1 MRTLVHLSDIHFGRV
16 DEAIIEPLI
25 AKINDIKPDVVA
37 VSGDLTQ
44 RARGREFKAARAFL
58 DALPGPQI
66 VVPGNHDI
74 PLHNVLFRFVLPLDK
89 YRRYI
94 TDDMNPSYADE
105 QIAIFGVN
113 TARSLTIKGGRINET
128 QVAWLREKLCSLN
141 PDVTKIVVTHHP
153 FDVPEGYDE
162 SDLVGRA
169 QMAMAELAES
179 GADLFLA
186 GHLHVSHT
194 GHTAKRY
201 KVGGRSSLVVQ
212 AGTASSTRGRG
223 EANSFNVIRLARRD
237 ITIERLEW
245 QPNSAVFVVSGTE
258 RFRLGNDGWM
268 RVPDE

>member
-1 MRTLVHLSDIHFGRV
+1 
-16 DEAIIEPLI
+16 
-25 AKINDIKPDVVA
+25 
-37 VSGDLTQ
+37 
-44 RARGREFKAARAFL
+44 
-58 DALPGPQI
+58 
-66 VVPGNHDI
+66 
-74 PLHNVLFRFVLPLDK
+74 
-89 YRRYI
+89 
-94 TDDMNPSYADE
+94 
-105 QIAIFGVN
+105 
-113 TARSLTIKGGRINET
+113 
-128 QVAWLREKLCSLN
+128 
-141 PDVTKIVVTHHP
+141 
-153 FDVPEGYDE
+153 
-162 SDLVGRA
+162 
-169 QMAMAELAES
+169 MAMAELAEC